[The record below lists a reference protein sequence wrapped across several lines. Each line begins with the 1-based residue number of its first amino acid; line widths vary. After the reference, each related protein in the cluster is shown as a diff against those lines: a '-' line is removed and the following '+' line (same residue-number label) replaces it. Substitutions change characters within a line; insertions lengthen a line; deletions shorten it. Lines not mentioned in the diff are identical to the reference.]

1 MLMEGLIDQS
11 TADAAADLYT
21 GCKDL
26 IDLGLY
32 GPAFFEC
39 QFIES
44 FVLGAAEIKAG
55 RSINVYDIRE
65 KCEHPPLCYNMD
77 NITEFL
83 NKPEVM
89 EDLGVKRKWEA
100 CRKIEELL
108 LIGDWVHS
116 FQSAAGIVL
125 GHGRRVVAYSGKDDF
140 ICNYLGGKD
149 WVESTKWSG
158 QSAFDN
164 APFKNWTV
172 SGHLAGSVKTGGG
185 LTFIEVENAGHMVPM
200 NQPEAALVI
209 LNKTIHNMPFTPN

>member
-1 MLMEGLIDQS
+1 VRLAIKCRLLSLPVYPYKPMCSYSFASRLN
-11 TADAAADLYT
+11 
-21 GCKDL
+21 
-26 IDLGLY
+26 
-32 GPAFFEC
+32 FFH
-39 QFIES
+39 S
-44 FVLGAAEIKAG
+44 H
-55 RSINVYDIRE
+55 SINVYDIRE
-65 KCEHPPLCYNMD
+65 KCEYPPLCYNMD
-77 NITEFL
+77 NITNFL

-116 FQSAAGIVL
+116 FQSAAGTVL
-125 GHGRRVVAYSGKDDF
+125 GHGRRVVVYSGKDDF
-140 ICNYLGGKD
+140 ICNYLGGKE

-158 QSAFDN
+158 QSTFDN

-209 LNKTIHNMPFTPN
+209 LNKTIHNMPFTRN